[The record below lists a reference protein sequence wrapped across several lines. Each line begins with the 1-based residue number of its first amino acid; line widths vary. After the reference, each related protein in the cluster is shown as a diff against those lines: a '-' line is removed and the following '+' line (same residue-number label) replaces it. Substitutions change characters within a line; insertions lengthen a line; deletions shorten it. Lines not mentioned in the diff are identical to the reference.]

1 MGKQNQQGQLVWP
14 TFHSKLGA
22 GPGSLPGLR
31 PTPWRAVHHS
41 NCSCASLASVS
52 QAKSGLGSM
61 TQEWQKKKT
70 TTDSADKCNT
80 DIVTP
85 RAVIA
90 YLLETQDSL
99 AKAHCRRD
107 LDQYIDIV

>member
-1 MGKQNQQGQLVWP
+1 MGKQNQQGQLVRP

-22 GPGSLPGLR
+22 GPGSLPGLC

-41 NCSCASLASVS
+41 NCSCASLASIS

-61 TQEWQKKKT
+61 TQEWQKKKN
-70 TTDSADKCNT
+70 TDSADKCNT

-85 RAVIA
+85 HAVIP

-99 AKAHCRRD
+99 AKVHCS
-107 LDQYIDIV
+107 